1 MEIAKNKESL
11 SLIRKIVVK
20 GIAVK
25 VCSPSTAN
33 LVLVSQSLLYTAGP
47 KYEAS

>member
-1 MEIAKNKESL
+1 MALTANFPIRIDPIANESGRNKESL

-25 VCSPSTAN
+25 VCM
-33 LVLVSQSLLYTAGP
+33 
-47 KYEAS
+47 